1 MVEAYLEIKMKKMA
15 APHRPRSLNQNNPF
29 SFVLDE
35 KTFLQ
40 LAAILENLDDIE
52 QKQVVIKTLRN
63 AATTIKLAGRHE
75 FKKSNKSQS
84 GNLYKSF
91 TTSLKRRKLAHK
103 SASYAGFKRNA
114 NKKKNNGGI
123 ASGNHAH
130 LIDRGTAKRWRYKSK
145 KGYTGSVS
153 KNNPNKGS
161 MFWTKTVFTEGPRLM
176 QRVTDTV
183 INILIKNGF
192 R

>member
-1 MVEAYLEIKMKKMA
+1 MDEAYLEIMIKKMA
-15 APHRPRSLNQNNPF
+15 APRRPRSLNQNSPF
-29 SFVLDE
+29 TFVLDE

-52 QKQVVIKTLRN
+52 QKTVVVKTLRN
-63 AATTIKLAGRHE
+63 AATTLTLAGKHE
-75 FKKSNKSQS
+75 FKKNHKSQT

-91 TTSLKRRKLAHK
+91 TTSLKRKKLAHK
-103 SASYAGFKRNA
+103 STSYAGFKRNA

-130 LIDRGTAKRWRYKSK
+130 LIDRGTARRWRYKSK

-153 KNNPNKGS
+153 RNNPNKGS
-161 MFWTKTVFTEGPRLM
+161 MFWTRTVFTEGPRLM
-176 QRVTDTV
+176 QKITDTV